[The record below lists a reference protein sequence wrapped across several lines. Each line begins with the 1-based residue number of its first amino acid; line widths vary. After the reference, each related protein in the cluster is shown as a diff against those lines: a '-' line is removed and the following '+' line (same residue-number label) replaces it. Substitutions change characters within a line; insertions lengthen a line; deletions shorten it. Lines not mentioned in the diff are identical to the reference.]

1 MARIKIGENQEKREK
16 ESYVNGKVSFNPRQL
31 AKWSSVYGI
40 IGHHSA
46 IEICSWTK
54 KALREEGT
62 CYKNIFYGVDTHR
75 CAQISPAAAWCQQ
88 ACIFCWRPHEW
99 YSRTS
104 LLPDEVD
111 KPAEIIEETV
121 RVRKKLLSGFGGNKA
136 VDKQLFHEA
145 YDLFPSHWAI
155 SLSGE
160 PTIYPLLPELILE
173 LRKHKEVRSIFVV
186 SNGQEPQVFERMAEM
201 DALPTQLYISVDACN
216 ERMFK
221 YVNRSIYEDG
231 WQRLLRTLHDVLP
244 KLRTRRVI
252 RYTLIKGIND
262 ANFGE
267 DEECMKAYAD
277 LFDKSEADYI
287 EVKAYMFLGQSR
299 QRLSIENMPTH
310 EEVREWAKK
319 LLSFLPNYE
328 WHNEHAPS
336 RIVLLKRKDSPYDDY
351 IRGPRAEDSLKGQ
364 K

>member
-1 MARIKIGENQEKREK
+1 MAKININKREK
-16 ESYVNGKVSFNPRQL
+16 EAYVDGKISFNEKQL
-31 AKWSSVYGI
+31 AKWKSVYGI
-40 IGHHSA
+40 VGHHSA

-54 KALREEGT
+54 KALRDEGT

-75 CAQISPAAAWCQQ
+75 CAQMSPAAAWCQQ

-104 LLPDEVD
+104 MGKEEVD
-111 KPAEIIEETV
+111 APKKIIEETV
-121 RVRKKLLSGFGGNKA
+121 RVRKRLLSGFGGNEK
-136 VDKQLFHEA
+136 VNEKLFHEA

-160 PTIYPLLPELILE
+160 PTIYPLLAEMIEE
-173 LRKHKEVRSIFVV
+173 LRKHEEVRSIFIV
-186 SNGQEPQVFERMAEM
+186 SNGQEPDVFEDMAER
-201 DALPTQLYISVDACN
+201 DLLPTQLYISVDACN
-216 ERMFK
+216 EKMFR
-221 YVNRSIYEDG
+221 YVNRSVYEDG
-231 WQRLLRTLHDVLP
+231 WQRLLKTLHEVLP
-244 KLRTRRVI
+244 NLKTRRVI

-267 DEECMKAYAD
+267 DEACMKAYAE
-277 LFDKSEADYI
+277 LFEKSKTDYI

-310 EEVREWAKK
+310 DEIREWTKK
-319 LLSFLPNYE
+319 LLSYLPNYE
-328 WHNEHAPS
+328 WHNEHSPS

-351 IRGPRAEDSLKGQ
+351 IKAARAEASLKPL
-364 K
+364 